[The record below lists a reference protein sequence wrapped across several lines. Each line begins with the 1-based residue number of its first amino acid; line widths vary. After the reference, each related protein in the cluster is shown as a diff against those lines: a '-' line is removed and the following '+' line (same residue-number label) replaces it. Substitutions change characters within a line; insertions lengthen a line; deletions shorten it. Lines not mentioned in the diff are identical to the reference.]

1 MKAFPDCLLLAIFAT
16 LCSTACGGG
25 LKVNSQWRDHDIVV
39 DGMHDEWQGEMTYVE
54 KKKVAVGF
62 SNDADYLYV
71 SVHTSDRSVE
81 RQVMARGLYLWVDPK
96 GGTGHIFGIRF
107 PIGLIEMGGM
117 LRGRGHRAD
126 LESMREN
133 FKKSLANLELTLPG
147 EDEPKL
153 MRVNEARGI
162 EVEIGDMQDGL
173 VYEVKI
179 PLRRDAAHPYAVG
192 VESGKSVGVGFET
205 VKFDREQL
213 RGQGGRGG
221 GGFGGGGRGGGFGG
235 GRSGGRG
242 GGRGSG
248 FSRPQIP
255 DQFKLWAK
263 VKLAEQG
270 QSASAEV
277 IQGVV
282 SE

>member
-1 MKAFPDCLLLAIFAT
+1 MKVVPERFLLAFFAVLLL
-16 LCSTACGGG
+16 TACGGG
-25 LKVNSQWRDHDIVV
+25 LKVNSRWLDSDITV
-39 DGMHDEWQGEMTYVE
+39 DGKNEEWQGGMTVVE
-54 KKKVAVGF
+54 KKKVSIGF
-62 SNDADYLYV
+62 FNDADYLYV
-71 SVHTSDRSVE
+71 SVHSSDRNLQ
-81 RQVMARGLYLWVDPK
+81 RQVMARGFYLWLDPS
-96 GGTGHIFGIRF
+96 GGTRRDFGIRF

-117 LRGRGHRAD
+117 LRGRGQRAD

-179 PLRRDAAHPYAVG
+179 PLRQDAAHPYAVG
-192 VESGKSVGVGFET
+192 VESGKPVGVGFET
-205 VKFDREQL
+205 VKFDRQQL
-213 RGQGGRGG
+213 HGQGGRGG

-235 GRSGGRG
+235 GRRGGMGGGRG
-242 GGRGSG
+242 GG
-248 FSRPQIP
+248 FNRPQMP
-255 DQFKLWAK
+255 EQFKLWAK
-263 VKLAEQG
+263 VRLAGQG
-270 QSASAEV
+270 QSASAEL
-277 IQGVV
+277 IGGLE